1 MKPRILVID
10 DEAAIRDSLRMIL
23 EYEDYQF
30 VGAATGQEGIA
41 AVQRER
47 PDLVLLE
54 INRRPVRSAE
64 DFRRLMADVH
74 SGDVLTLYVFRP
86 GSGRALLTVKID

>member
-1 MKPRILVID
+1 MDRK
-10 DEAAIRDSLRMIL
+10 
-23 EYEDYQF
+23 
-30 VGAATGQEGIA
+30 VG
-41 AVQRER
+41 
-47 PDLVLLE
+47 LLLE

-64 DFRRLMADVH
+64 DYRRLMADVH